1 MSITTTYS
9 LGSTVIETYRY
20 EPGPPGFIPP
30 HHHDQ
35 WSLCLSL
42 DFPGR
47 IRHGGETHSV
57 PVGSLLL
64 VAPGEVHAEW
74 DPHSRTTAS
83 HFTVAYLEAVE
94 VAAAVAELDGGGWPR
109 TQAHGDP
116 VFFDSRLAG
125 RLGALYPRRPVAPG
139 LEGDVAGV
147 ELISDLV
154 GQRARSQVRASKP
167 PTRAI
172 ALMRQYLADQP
183 ERNVRLDE
191 FGGPDRAQQ
200 ISHGPN
206 LPRRGGHDSARIPRG
221 RSGHARQGRTA
232 ARPACRRGRPS
243 VRVRRSVALHAPLRA
258 HRWHQPFRLL
268 ATGHCPGRIAL
279 LAPARCCHHERT
291 SMRHVTTS
299 TVTKTNSQP
308 NANQP
313 SSGGS

>member
-74 DPHSRTTAS
+74 DPHSRSTAS
-83 HFTVAYLEAVE
+83 HFTVVYLEAVE

-154 GQRARSQVRASKP
+154 GRRARSQVRASKP
-167 PTRAI
+167 PTRAV

-191 FGGPDRAQQ
+191 LATLTGLSKYHMVRSFRGEVGMTPHAYHVAGRVMRAKDE
-200 ISHGPN
+200 
-206 LPRRGGHDSARIPRG
+206 L
-221 RSGHARQGRTA
+221 
-232 ARPACRRGRPS
+232 RRGRRVAEVALQFGFADQSHFTRHFGRIVGISPS
-243 VRVRRSVALHAPLRA
+243 VFARRVTAPD
-258 HRWHQPFRLL
+258 
-268 ATGHCPGRIAL
+268 G
-279 LAPARCCHHERT
+279 
-291 SMRHVTTS
+291 
-299 TVTKTNSQP
+299 
-308 NANQP
+308 
-313 SSGGS
+313 